1 MLDSLDHVQFANVHC
16 IECVSARLL
25 YESVL
30 TQLGI
35 EEHCDNP
42 NDFVHHLRIYHE
54 KSSICI
60 VLDKAERLRDLNDGA
75 LYQSLLKIQEFSRM
89 NICLILVSELPYE
102 KFRFGTGSLEPIM
115 VFFPQYTKGMHQIF
129 LFLILFTAL
138 MLIFCRRDTRVAG

>member
-1 MLDSLDHVQFANVHC
+1 VLDSLEHIQYANVHC
-16 IECVSARLL
+16 IECVSTRLL

-42 NDFVHHLRIYHE
+42 NDFVHHLRIHHE

-60 VLDKAERLRDLNDGA
+60 VLVKAERLRDLNDGA
-75 LYQSLLKIQEFSRM
+75 VYQSLLKVQEFSRM
-89 NICLILVSELPYE
+89 NICIILVSELPFE

-115 VFFPQYTKGMHQIF
+115 GFFPSVYQRYTPNIHVPNFI
-129 LFLILFTAL
+129 
-138 MLIFCRRDTRVAG
+138 